1 MALSH
6 LGRFLKKSSFRGP
19 FLTLGDFTP
28 FKNDVILNAPSSQL
42 LLFLGN
48 LFYHSLDPLLP
59 SLNHLSLSWAPGK
72 E

>member
-6 LGRFLKKSSFRGP
+6 LGHFLKKSSFHCP
-19 FLTLGDFTP
+19 FPTLGDFNP
-28 FKNDVILNAPSSQL
+28 FKNDIILNAPSSQL
-42 LLFLGN
+42 LLFLGS
-48 LFYHSLDPLLP
+48 LFYHPLDPLLP